1 MKTILA
7 LIITSTTSVLLF
19 TILWGVVFYYREK
32 VQKLER
38 EIKQTDEHNK
48 KLSKAYQKATQI
60 KNETK
65 TGNPIDDL
73 NRQLEQLQKLANR
86 NK

>member
-7 LIITSTTSVLLF
+7 LTITSTVSVLLLA
-19 TILWGVVFYYREK
+19 TLIAAISYYREK